1 MKKKIVFMNVEKNIP
16 TGNSRD
22 IVPTLIYYLFL
33 KVFSKESFLN

>member
-1 MKKKIVFMNVEKNIP
+1 MNVEKNIP

-33 KVFSKESFLN
+33 KVFFKESFSN